1 MKFIIGHLI
10 LLFGMITHADTAFLE
25 VNTQDSETYAVSAE
39 LKWIEGDENPLLC
52 ELADHRL
59 TLIEDIS
66 QKIEYIHRRITP
78 NIERWRHRRY
88 LEEVERLEEQLE
100 FNFNYLARRD
110 IVLKAM
116 WNVSELPEAVSDKI
130 FYEEDLN
137 SFLESPV
144 LTLGSYGNL
153 YYPEDL
159 VVVDSESVVDGFL
172 SITIKPSIQE
182 YCSGSMD
189 LKLAIE
195 LL

>member
-1 MKFIIGHLI
+1 
-10 LLFGMITHADTAFLE
+10 
-25 VNTQDSETYAVSAE
+25 
-39 LKWIEGDENPLLC
+39 
-52 ELADHRL
+52 
-59 TLIEDIS
+59 
-66 QKIEYIHRRITP
+66 
-78 NIERWRHRRY
+78 
-88 LEEVERLEEQLE
+88 
-100 FNFNYLARRD
+100 
-110 IVLKAM
+110 M